1 MIVIVYEAECKVI
14 CCQHYTSIQQVFT
27 EVEMNKIV
35 LVYTTDTKKLFYFFQ
50 FTRKWSEIYLLTRDR
65 VSPVA
70 RRLIVLAIHFR
81 TRKSPRKALFTY
93 VVCVNE
99 NYFAM

>member
-14 CCQHYTSIQQVFT
+14 CCQHYTSIHQLFT

-35 LVYTTDTKKLFYFFQ
+35 LVYT
-50 FTRKWSEIYLLTRDR
+50 RKWSEIYLLTHDR

-70 RRLIVLAIHFR
+70 RRLIVLA
-81 TRKSPRKALFTY
+81 Y

-99 NYFAM
+99 NYFAL

>member
-81 TRKSPRKALFTY
+81 TRKSLRKALFTH

-99 NYFAM
+99 NYFAL

>member
-1 MIVIVYEAECKVI
+1 MIVIVYEAECKVL

-50 FTRKWSEIYLLTRDR
+50 FTRKWSEIYLLTHDR

-70 RRLIVLAIHFR
+70 RRLIVLA
-81 TRKSPRKALFTY
+81 Y

-99 NYFAM
+99 NYFAL